1 MKVLH
6 VISSLGIGGAE
17 RLISDMLPQMKAT
30 EVDVSLLVY
39 RRLYN
44 DFEKKLEDAGVN
56 IISLEV
62 KSNYNPRI
70 VFSLVNAIK
79 GFDVIHVHLFPALY
93 QVALANTFVHKRLIY
108 TEHSTTNKR
117 RNKIVFRNL
126 ERIVYE
132 KYSSI
137 VSVSNDV
144 QKSLM
149 RWLNIHDH
157 RFIVIRNGIDLKSYI
172 IPPQKGDYPVN
183 LLMIS
188 RFVPAKDQETVIR
201 AMQWTDKK
209 THVVFVG
216 DGETRK
222 SCEELARK
230 IGVAERCHFEGTQS
244 DIPYYISKADVGILS
259 SHWEGFGLTAVE
271 MMAGELPVVASDVE
285 GLRQVIGGAGVLFK
299 EGDDH
304 ELANNINKLI
314 DNKEYYDSIVSL
326 CQKRACLYDIRST
339 VSEYVKLYSDFL

>member
-30 EVDVSLLVY
+30 GVDVSLLVY

-137 VSVSNDV
+137 VSVSDDV

-157 RFIVIRNGIDLKSYI
+157 RFIVIRNGIDLKSYN
-172 IPPQKGDYPVN
+172 IPPKKGDYPVN

-201 AMQWTDKK
+201 AMRLIDKK
-209 THVVFVG
+209 VHVVFVG
-216 DGETRK
+216 DGETK
-222 SCEELARK
+222 QLCEELARK
-230 IGVAERCHFEGTQS
+230 IGVAERCHFVGSQS
-244 DIPYYISKADVGILS
+244 NIPHYISKADVGILS
-259 SHWEGFGLTAVE
+259 SHWEGLPISSLE
-271 MMAGELPVVASDVE
+271 MMAGGLPVIASDVE

-299 EGDDH
+299 ERDDQ
-304 ELANNINKLI
+304 ELADIVNRMVI
-314 DNKEYYDSIVSL
+314 DGNYRESVAL
-326 CQKRACLYDIRST
+326 CCQKRASKYDVKET
-339 VSEYVKLYSDFL
+339 VRKYLKLYYAS

>member
-30 EVDVSLLVY
+30 GVDVSLLVY

-44 DFEKKLEDAGVN
+44 DFEKKMEDAGVN

-137 VSVSNDV
+137 VSVSDDV

-157 RFIVIRNGIDLKSYI
+157 RFIVIRNGIDLKSYN
-172 IPPQKGDYPVN
+172 IPPKKGDYPVN

-201 AMQWTDKK
+201 AMRLIDKK
-209 THVVFVG
+209 VHVVFVG
-216 DGETRK
+216 DGETK
-222 SCEELARK
+222 QLCEELARK
-230 IGVAERCHFEGTQS
+230 IGVAERCHFVGSQS
-244 DIPYYISKADVGILS
+244 NIPHYISKADVGILS
-259 SHWEGFGLTAVE
+259 SHWEGLPISSLE
-271 MMAGELPVVASDVE
+271 MMAGGLPVIASDVE

-299 EGDDH
+299 ERDDQ
-304 ELANNINKLI
+304 ELADIVNRMVI
-314 DNKEYYDSIVSL
+314 DGNYRESVAL
-326 CQKRACLYDIRST
+326 CCQKRASKYDVKET
-339 VSEYVKLYSDFL
+339 VRKYLKLYYAS

>member
-17 RLISDMLPQMKAT
+17 RLISDMLPQMKTAG
-30 EVDVSLLVY
+30 VDVSLLVY

-137 VSVSNDV
+137 VSVSDDV

-157 RFIVIRNGIDLKSYI
+157 RFIVIRNGIDLKSYN
-172 IPPQKGDYPVN
+172 IPPKKGDYPVN

-201 AMQWTDKK
+201 AMRLIDKK
-209 THVVFVG
+209 VHVVFVG
-216 DGETRK
+216 DGETK
-222 SCEELARK
+222 QLCEELARK
-230 IGVAERCHFEGTQS
+230 IGVAERCHFVGSQS
-244 DIPYYISKADVGILS
+244 NIPHYISKADVGILS
-259 SHWEGFGLTAVE
+259 SHWEGLPISSLE
-271 MMAGELPVVASDVE
+271 MMAGGLPVIASDVE

-299 EGDDH
+299 ERDDQ
-304 ELANNINKLI
+304 ELADIVNRMVI
-314 DNKEYYDSIVSL
+314 DGNYRESVAL
-326 CQKRACLYDIRST
+326 CCQKRASKYDVKET
-339 VSEYVKLYSDFL
+339 VRKYLKLYYAS

>member
-30 EVDVSLLVY
+30 GVDVSLLVY

-149 RWLNIHDH
+149 RWLNIRDH
-157 RFIVIRNGIDLKSYI
+157 RFSVIRNGIDLKSYN
-172 IPPQKGDYPVN
+172 IPPKKGDYPVN

-201 AMQWTDKK
+201 AMRWIDKK
-209 THVVFVG
+209 VHVVFVG
-216 DGETRK
+216 DGETK
-222 SCEELARK
+222 QLCEELARK
-230 IGVAERCHFEGTQS
+230 IGVAERCHFVGSQS
-244 DIPYYISKADVGILS
+244 NIPHYISKADVGILS
-259 SHWEGFGLTAVE
+259 SHWEGLPISSLE
-271 MMAGELPVVASDVE
+271 MMAGGLPVIASDVE

-299 EGDDH
+299 ERDDQ
-304 ELANNINKLI
+304 ELADIVNRMVI
-314 DNKEYYDSIVSL
+314 DGNYRESVTL
-326 CQKRACLYDIRST
+326 CCQKRASKYDVKET
-339 VSEYVKLYSDFL
+339 VRKYLKLYYAS